1 MSVETSDDEEREKGR
16 RNFPENLHL
25 HLHLHVHCAVDSD
38 GDDCPISI
46 LIFGCSSSSV
56 TVM

>member
-1 MSVETSDDEEREKGR
+1 MTVETSDDEEREKGR

-25 HLHLHVHCAVDSD
+25 HLHVHCVYVDSD

-46 LIFGCSSSSV
+46 LIFGRSSSSV

>member
-46 LIFGCSSSSV
+46 SIFGCSSV
-56 TVM
+56 A

>member
-1 MSVETSDDEEREKGR
+1 MTVETSDDEEREKGR

-25 HLHLHVHCAVDSD
+25 HLHVHCAVDSD

-46 LIFGCSSSSV
+46 SIFGCSSV
-56 TVM
+56 A

>member
-1 MSVETSDDEEREKGR
+1 MMRKERERKT
-16 RNFPENLHL
+16 NFPENLHL
-25 HLHLHVHCAVDSD
+25 HLHVHCVYVDSD

-46 LIFGCSSSSV
+46 LIFGRSSSV